1 MCAGVS
7 DHVDEELDPHV
18 EAPADDDQQ
27 YDHSEHGGQDDQLE
41 SREEEE
47 NYDNDDN
54 GDNDD
59 WSTVIRVSE
68 FLEKG
73 TVR

>member
-1 MCAGVS
+1 MSRYFLVPD
-7 DHVDEELDPHV
+7 DHRTTAQETRQGKLSFSLWAVF
-18 EAPADDDQQ
+18 
-27 YDHSEHGGQDDQLE
+27 G
-41 SREEEE
+41 
-47 NYDNDDN
+47 DNGDN

>member
-1 MCAGVS
+1 MII
-7 DHVDEELDPHV
+7 E
-18 EAPADDDQQ
+18 QQ
-27 YDHSEHGGQDDQLE
+27 RKKQGKANNFSLWAVF
-41 SREEEE
+41 S
-47 NYDNDDN
+47 DN